1 MTVRS
6 GDPNAAG
13 DAIHGAPPLARLP
26 SMRQNIASPGAD
38 WEKTAAEVW
47 ATLRE
52 VAERD
57 RKWERRQ
64 DRLDREIV
72 AERRARAE
80 AMEAERR
87 ARAEEW
93 ARTEEALRALSHES
107 RKTEASLRRLSEE
120 SRKTEDAIRRLSE
133 ESRKTQESLR
143 KTDKQIRKTDRTFN
157 DQWGKLMESLVEGD
171 LVKLLQRRGVNVTQ
185 VYARRHRLGDARQR
199 EVDILAWNGTDV
211 VAVEVKSTL
220 LVKHVRRFE
229 ETMWE
234 VPTLLPL
241 KGVLRYYGAVAYL
254 RAEQKS
260 EIYARHRGFFVI
272 RATGSSA
279 SITNED
285 DFRPRDFSGPGPGGP

>member
-26 SMRQNIASPGAD
+26 SVSQSIASSGAD

-143 KTDKQIRKTDRTFN
+143 KAEKQLRQTDHRFTDP
-157 DQWGKLMESLVEGD
+157 WGRLMESLVEGD
-171 LVKLLQRRGVNVTQ
+171 LVQLLQERGVNLRK
-185 VYARRHRLGDARQR
+185 VYGRRHPLGDARQR
-199 EVDILAWNGTDV
+199 EVDIIAWNGTDV
-211 VAVEVKSTL
+211 VAVKVKSTL
-220 LVKHVRRFE
+220 FVEDVVRFE

-234 VPTLLPL
+234 LPTLLPF

-254 RAEQKS
+254 RAEQES
-260 EIYARHRGFFVI
+260 ETYAARRGFFVI

-279 SITNED
+279 SITNAEG
-285 DFRPRDFSGPGPGGP
+285 FRPRDFSRRA